1 MGLALLFVALL
12 ALLAWPAQ
20 AVAAQDPDVLCG
32 ACRALMDEVEYDVT
46 KAREKKTKVGSF
58 RINPDGTQEQRKMP
72 LAHSEAFLADLLD
85 GVCERMNDYKLE
97 EDPVTKKKAF
107 KRFAPRKGD
116 KIYKEFKKFYF
127 YSDAYRPLK
136 FACEAIIE
144 EHEDEISSLI
154 AQEAH
159 HLADKLCSEKADLC
173 ESSANQTEL

>member
-1 MGLALLFVALL
+1 MESGYINIAETEFICD
-12 ALLAWPAQ
+12 
-20 AVAAQDPDVLCG
+20 AAPFT
-32 ACRALMDEVEYDVT
+32 A
-46 KAREKKTKVGSF
+46 
-58 RINPDGTQEQRKMP
+58 MP

-173 ESSANQTEL
+173 ETSANQTEL

>member
-1 MGLALLFVALL
+1 MQDLTARRK
-12 ALLAWPAQ
+12 AWAWKGPASNQ
-20 AVAAQDPDVLCG
+20 
-32 ACRALMDEVEYDVT
+32 
-46 KAREKKTKVGSF
+46 
-58 RINPDGTQEQRKMP
+58 MP

-159 HLADKLCSEKADLC
+159 HLADKLCSEKAGTVSDVTCVLRSPTLLPQLC
-173 ESSANQTEL
+173 SIFFFFFF